1 LGRGSTHLIT
11 LLVVLALLT
20 LILIGR
26 FTYFPVNVSLVSG
39 YSMYPSMKPGD
50 LLVSLHK
57 DIVGYGVGDVVV
69 WCSSPTYCTVHRVV
83 ELSGSQVVTKGDNNP
98 SEDPPIPESYV
109 RYRVVLIIPLAA
121 WLPAC
126 LAYVGL
132 YLVKEREKLLRLA
145 KGFGDVEIIVFSVLT
160 IINLALV
167 ALVPIHH
174 FTTEPTIVKP
184 SMSLRSVEI
193 LDPGSLIL
201 VRYGLQNL
209 KLVSVAG
216 CLIEVG
222 GQVLECSAYMPA
234 SDSVAVIVPPETYA
248 AAYKEGLTS
257 FKVLVNLTLDKGFL
271 LGSYPL
277 HISWGKL
284 GISVSNN
291 SLILS
296 NPNYL
301 PINVTQVRVTYMSY
315 DELSRT
321 HKVAQVEGLQGFM
334 VGPRNT
340 YVLFV
345 EGRGEYAYV
354 MIKYLFMGEEVVEQR
369 RIDFS

>member
-1 LGRGSTHLIT
+1 
-11 LLVVLALLT
+11 
-20 LILIGR
+20 
-26 FTYFPVNVSLVSG
+26 
-39 YSMYPSMKPGD
+39 MKPGD

-57 DIVGYGVGDVVV
+57 DIVGYDVGDVVV
-69 WCSSPTYCTVHRVV
+69 WCSNPTYCTVHRVV

-109 RYRVVLIIPLAA
+109 RYRVVLIIPLIA

-126 LAYVGL
+126 LACMSL
-132 YLVKEREKLLRLA
+132 YLIKEREKLLRLA
-145 KGFGDVEIIVFSVLT
+145 RGFGDVEMIVFFVLT

-167 ALVPIHH
+167 ALVPLHH
-174 FTTEPTIVKP
+174 FTTEPTLVKP

-193 LDPGSLIL
+193 LEPGSLIL
-201 VRYGLQNL
+201 VRYGVQNL

-216 CLIEVG
+216 CLVEVG
-222 GQVLECSAYMPA
+222 DQVLGCSAYIPT
-234 SDSVAVIVPPETYA
+234 SDSVAVVVPPETYA
-248 AAYKEGLTS
+248 VAYKEGLTS

-271 LGSYPL
+271 VGSYPL
-277 HISWGKL
+277 HISWSKL

-315 DELSRT
+315 DKWSRT
-321 HKVAQVEGLQGFM
+321 HKVTQVKELEGFT
-334 VGPRNT
+334 VSPKNT
-340 YVLFV
+340 YVLLI